1 MSSLVTSRPAT
12 EAPARADGRLPL
24 VVPVLAGGT
33 FLMGTTEFMVAGLLP
48 EMADDLGVSV
58 ARAGLLITA
67 FAVGMIIGSPAM
79 AILTLRMPRRLTL
92 QLALI
97 VFALGHVL
105 AAVSG
110 SFEVI
115 LAARVLTALATGA
128 FWSVGAV
135 VATEAAGP
143 AASSR
148 ALGVVIGGLTL
159 ANVIGVPLG
168 SFAGQLAGWQG
179 PFWVLAVLALAAA
192 AVIGRFI
199 PPAQTGQT
207 PSIRREFTALRSS
220 DLWLALAA
228 SALIMGGVLA
238 TYTFISPLM
247 TEQAHIPVRLV
258 PLVLI
263 GFGAGALGGTLTGGR
278 LGDRRP
284 LATTITAAAA
294 TALVLL
300 ALTVASGSAVL
311 TVLLVVLMGLTGF
324 AVNPVVT
331 ALAVRFGGA
340 APTLAAALSTAGFN
354 VGVAAGSWGAGIA
367 LDSPLGPIGPPLLG
381 TVVAAATLVPLA
393 ALAVRK
399 ATRTPDA
406 HLS

>member
-105 AAVSG
+105 AAVTG
-110 SFEVI
+110 RFEVI

-199 PPAQTGQT
+199 PPAQTGQA

-238 TYTFISPLM
+238 TYTFISPLL

-284 LATTITAAAA
+284 LAITITAAAA

>member
-199 PPAQTGQT
+199 PPAQTGQA
-207 PSIRREFTALRSS
+207 PSIRREFTALRSA

-238 TYTFISPLM
+238 TYTFISPLL

>member
-1 MSSLVTSRPAT
+1 MPSLTTLRPPT
-12 EAPARADGRLPL
+12 HAPARIPGRLPV

-67 FAVGMIIGSPAM
+67 FAVGMIVGSPTM

-92 QLALI
+92 QLALV
-97 VFALGHVL
+97 VFALGHVV
-105 AAVSG
+105 AAMSD
-110 SFEVI
+110 SFTVI

-159 ANVIGVPLG
+159 ANVVGVPLG
-168 SFAGQLAGWQG
+168 SFAGQLAGWRG

-192 AVIGRFI
+192 AAIGRFI
-199 PPAQTGQT
+199 PAADTGQA
-207 PSIRREFTALRSS
+207 PSIRREFTALRSA

-238 TYTFISPLM
+238 TYTFISPLL
-247 TEQAHIPVRLV
+247 TEHAHIPARLV

-263 GFGAGALGGTLTGGR
+263 GFGAGALGGTITGGR

-284 LATTITAAAA
+284 MATTMTAAAA

-300 ALTVASGSAVL
+300 ALTVASGSAVA
-311 TVLLVVLMGLTGF
+311 TVVLVALMGLTGF

-331 ALAVRFGGA
+331 ALAVRFGGE
-340 APTLAAALSTAGFN
+340 APTLAAALSTSGFN

-367 LDSPLGPIGPPLLG
+367 LDSPLGPTGPALLG
-381 TVVAAATLVPLA
+381 TAIAAATLIPLGVLA
-393 ALAVRK
+393 ARR
-399 ATRTPDA
+399 TRTPTA
-406 HLS
+406 PLS